1 MCSRRDASWHG
12 SGDICKLRQVPPG
25 MAGGHVV
32 SCDPAQASH
41 SCVLEVGVV
50 SC

>member
-1 MCSRRDASWHG
+1 MQVKRNAS
-12 SGDICKLRQVPPG
+12 
-25 MAGGHVV
+25 MAGEHVV

-41 SCVLEVGVV
+41 SCILEVGVV

>member
-1 MCSRRDASWHG
+1 MQVKTGAS
-12 SGDICKLRQVPPG
+12 L
-25 MAGGHVV
+25 AGEHVV